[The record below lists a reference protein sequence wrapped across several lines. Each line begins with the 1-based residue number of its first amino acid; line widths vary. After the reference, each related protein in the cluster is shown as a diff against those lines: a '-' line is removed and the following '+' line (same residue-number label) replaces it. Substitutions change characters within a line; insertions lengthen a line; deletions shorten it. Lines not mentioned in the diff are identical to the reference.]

1 MNMKKIVIVLIIL
14 VALGGAG
21 YKFFGAKTAKAILSP
36 EEAKAK
42 AEKFINENLV
52 QAGTE
57 VNIKGVTEEGGLYKI
72 VVNVG
77 GQDFDS
83 YLTKDG
89 AKFFPQVLDMNA
101 AAAKTDTSDAAASG
115 SGSEVA
121 TKSDKPTVELFV
133 MSYCPYGTQI
143 EKGILPVI
151 GVLGDKID
159 FTLKFCDYAMHGEA
173 ELKEQLNQY
182 CLQKEQPD
190 KLNSYLNCFLEAGD
204 GEGCLGKTGINKSK
218 LGACVS
224 ATDKEYKVTEKF
236 NDKSTWSGGQYP
248 VFDVYK
254 AENDAYGVQGSPTL
268 VINGAQVTSER
279 DSASLLA
286 TICSAFNTAPEE
298 CSKSLPSTAPSPGF
312 GSGTA
317 ASSSNTGAAC
327 ATN

>member
-1 MNMKKIVIVLIIL
+1 MKKLIIVLVIL

-21 YKFFGAKTAKAILSP
+21 YKIFGGKTAGSILSP

-42 AEKFINENLV
+42 AGEFINANLV

-57 VNIKGVTEEGGLYKI
+57 VEIKDIVEENGLYKI

-89 AKFFPQVLDMNA
+89 TKFFPQVLDMTADA
-101 AAAKTDTSDAAASG
+101 AATDTSDTAAGG

-121 TKSDKPTVELFV
+121 AKSDKPNVELFV
-133 MSYCPYGTQI
+133 MSHCPYGTQI

-151 GVLGDKID
+151 EALGSKID
-159 FTLKFCDYAMHGEA
+159 FTLKFCDYAMHGEN
-173 ELKEQLNQY
+173 ELKEELKQY
-182 CLQKEQPD
+182 CIQKEQGD
-190 KLNSYLNCFLEAGD
+190 KLNGYLKCFLEAGD
-204 GEGCLGKTGINKSK
+204 GDGCIAKAGLDKSK
-218 LGACVS
+218 LDACVS

-236 NDKSTWSGGQYP
+236 NDKTTWSNGQFP

-254 AENDAYGVQGSPTL
+254 ADNDKYGVSGSPTL
-268 VINGAQVTSER
+268 VINGAQVTSNR

-298 CSKSLPSTAPSPGF
+298 CSQSLSSTAPSAGF
-312 GSGTA
+312 GSTAGAA
-317 ASSSNTGAAC
+317 ASD
-327 ATN
+327 ATCN

>member
-36 EEAKAK
+36 DEAKAK
-42 AEKFINENLV
+42 AGEFINANLV
-52 QAGTE
+52 QAGTK
-57 VNIKGVTEEGGLYKI
+57 VDIKEITEEGGLYKI

-89 AKFFPQVLDMNA
+89 TKFFPQVLDMKA
-101 AAAKTDTSDAAASG
+101 AAVKTDTSDTAAAG
-115 SGSEVA
+115 GGSEVA
-121 TKSDKPTVELFV
+121 AKSDKPNVELFV
-133 MSYCPYGTQI
+133 MSHCPYGTQI
-143 EKGILPVI
+143 EKGILPAVEA
-151 GVLGDKID
+151 LGDKID
-159 FTLKFCDYAMHGEA
+159 FTLKFCDYAMHGET

-182 CLQKEQPD
+182 CIQKEQSD
-190 KLNSYLNCFLEAGD
+190 KLNNYLNCFLEAGD
-204 GEGCLGKTGINKSK
+204 GEGCLTKVGVDKTK
-218 LGACVS
+218 LTACVS

-254 AENDAYGVQGSPTL
+254 ADNDKYGVGGSPTL
-268 VINGAQVTSER
+268 VINGVQISSAR

-286 TICSAFNTAPEE
+286 TICSAFNTAPGE